1 MNTEQTSKNI
11 FTYIKTHYG
20 ETILAKIRK
29 LEKTKIKY
37 SSYTN
42 HLRFSLRC
50 HHNKILPKDLQL
62 KSRIK
67 TERSKII
74 LQRAGKLLLQERIHI
89 NHVIRDRLK
98 NGIEQLKGKILESI
112 TPEEFHLVE
121 KIHENSYKKSFELTK
136 KRHIRKFDELISKN
150 RIRQSATN
158 IADKKKWVINMS
170 SRQLTHIETDLFTKG
185 LNFSITSKTLPN
197 KDIIATIED
206 AVKDLEK
213 EEADTIRAKVSLTL
227 LNSKPP
233 KDNLSKD
240 ERKALKELQSDTSIV
255 ILPTDKGRSTVI
267 LNREDY
273 LEKCMDHI
281 NNGPYQLLKK
291 DPTTKIKAKTLK
303 QLKVLKDNE
312 FIDNKLYYYLKPTDS
327 PAPRFYGQP
336 KIHKPGVPIRPIVS
350 YSGSPLY
357 NLNKYIANILKTY
370 VKHEN
375 NNAKNSTTFSNYIRN
390 VPIEDDEIMVSFDVT
405 SLYTNIPIIDTLN
418 IIKDYVHSDDQF
430 ARKTAISQDK
440 FLDLVN
446 LVLTTTWYT
455 FNSQFYQ
462 QTDGVAMG
470 GPASSTTAEIYM
482 QAHESTA
489 ISTALHPPKV
499 WERSVDDVY
508 SIVKRTQL
516 ENFFHHI
523 NNLHQNIKFTME
535 EESNGELAFLDTSDE
550 HKRSVGNCDCDK
562 NEIAKHCWEADHNF
576 NWDQKKVVDRES
588 RLIPRKIKET
598 IHSLK
603 NPNHIKKISYMLPE
617 IWLPNL
623 R

>member
-62 KSRIK
+62 KRRIK

-89 NHVIRDRLK
+89 NHVIRDRFK
-98 NGIEQLKGKILESI
+98 NGIEQLKGKTLESI

-121 KIHENSYKKSFELTK
+121 KIHEKSYKKSFELTK
-136 KRHIRKFDELISKN
+136 KRHIRKFDELISRN

-170 SRQLTHIETDLFTKG
+170 SRQLTHIETDLLTKG

-255 ILPTDKGRSTVI
+255 ISPADKGRSTVI

-312 FIDNKLYYYLKPTDS
+312 FIDNKLYYYLKPIDS

-390 VPIEDDEIMVSFDVT
+390 VPIEDD
-405 SLYTNIPIIDTLN
+405 
-418 IIKDYVHSDDQF
+418 
-430 ARKTAISQDK
+430 
-440 FLDLVN
+440 
-446 LVLTTTWYT
+446 
-455 FNSQFYQ
+455 
-462 QTDGVAMG
+462 
-470 GPASSTTAEIYM
+470 
-482 QAHESTA
+482 
-489 ISTALHPPKV
+489 
-499 WERSVDDVY
+499 
-508 SIVKRTQL
+508 
-516 ENFFHHI
+516 
-523 NNLHQNIKFTME
+523 
-535 EESNGELAFLDTSDE
+535 
-550 HKRSVGNCDCDK
+550 
-562 NEIAKHCWEADHNF
+562 
-576 NWDQKKVVDRES
+576 
-588 RLIPRKIKET
+588 
-598 IHSLK
+598 
-603 NPNHIKKISYMLPE
+603 
-617 IWLPNL
+617 
-623 R
+623 